1 MTESNFFAD
10 SYCSLSWSCGD
21 TVKRICCWCLSGKLE
36 KFELP
41 QKMKLVTE
49 VWTPDTGLVTE
60 AFKLRRKN
68 IESHYQKDIMRMY
81 A

>member
-1 MTESNFFAD
+1 M
-10 SYCSLSWSCGD
+10 L
-21 TVKRICCWCLSGKLE
+21 GKLE

-41 QKMKLVTE
+41 QKVKLVTE

-68 IESHYQKDIMRMY
+68 IESRYHKDIMRMY

>member
-1 MTESNFFAD
+1 MWIVAGYFTH
-10 SYCSLSWSCGD
+10 SYSHVVWVL
-21 TVKRICCWCLSGKLE
+21 GKLE

-41 QKMKLVTE
+41 QKVKLVTE

-68 IESHYQKDIMRMY
+68 IENHYQQDIMRMY

>member
-1 MTESNFFAD
+1 M
-10 SYCSLSWSCGD
+10 LSIRC
-21 TVKRICCWCLSGKLE
+21 VLGKLE

-41 QKMKLVTE
+41 QKVKLVTE

-60 AFKLRRKN
+60 AFKLRRRN
-68 IESHYQKDIMRMY
+68 IETRYQKDIMRMY

>member
-1 MTESNFFAD
+1 MD
-10 SYCSLSWSCGD
+10 G
-21 TVKRICCWCLSGKLE
+21 CWLSGKLE
-36 KFELP
+36 KYELP
-41 QKMKLVTE
+41 QKVKLVSE

-68 IESHYQKDIMRMY
+68 IETRYLKDIMRMY

>member
-1 MTESNFFAD
+1 MFV
-10 SYCSLSWSCGD
+10 
-21 TVKRICCWCLSGKLE
+21 TVGFCLSGKLE

-41 QKMKLVTE
+41 QKVKLVTE

-68 IESHYQKDIMRMY
+68 IETRYQKDILRMY

>member
-1 MTESNFFAD
+1 
-10 SYCSLSWSCGD
+10 
-21 TVKRICCWCLSGKLE
+21 LSGKLE

-41 QKMKLVTE
+41 QKVKLVTE

-68 IESHYQKDIMRMY
+68 IETLYQKDIMRMY

>member
-1 MTESNFFAD
+1 MD
-10 SYCSLSWSCGD
+10 
-21 TVKRICCWCLSGKLE
+21 CCWLSGKLE
-36 KFELP
+36 KYELP
-41 QKMKLVTE
+41 QKVKLVSE

-68 IESHYQKDIMRMY
+68 IETRYLKDIMRMY

>member
-1 MTESNFFAD
+1 MCPVSD
-10 SYCSLSWSCGD
+10 LSDG
-21 TVKRICCWCLSGKLE
+21 CCLLGKLE

-41 QKMKLVTE
+41 QKVKLVTE

-68 IESHYQKDIMRMY
+68 IETHYHKDIMRMY

>member
-1 MTESNFFAD
+1 MISQFP
-10 SYCSLSWSCGD
+10 SGLYIIVYCRYYLFDGC
-21 TVKRICCWCLSGKLE
+21 CLSGKLE

-41 QKMKLVTE
+41 QKVTLVTE

-68 IESHYQKDIMRMY
+68 IETHYQKDIMRMY

>member
-1 MTESNFFAD
+1 M
-10 SYCSLSWSCGD
+10 
-21 TVKRICCWCLSGKLE
+21 CLSDGCCLLGKLE

-41 QKMKLVTE
+41 QKVKIVTE

-68 IESHYQKDIMRMY
+68 IETHYHKDIMRMY

>member
-1 MTESNFFAD
+1 M
-10 SYCSLSWSCGD
+10 
-21 TVKRICCWCLSGKLE
+21 
-36 KFELP
+36 
-41 QKMKLVTE
+41 VTE

-68 IESHYQKDIMRMY
+68 IESLYLTDIIRMY

>member
-1 MTESNFFAD
+1 M
-10 SYCSLSWSCGD
+10 
-21 TVKRICCWCLSGKLE
+21 SGKLE
-36 KFELP
+36 KYELP
-41 QKMKLVTE
+41 QKVKLVSE

-68 IESHYQKDIMRMY
+68 IETRYLKDIMRMY